1 MQNVETTFLRKNVAK
16 SVAFLQQKWYNI
28 NTVKRDKNYSERTK
42 SMNKINS
49 KTARYNFTAPT
60 SDTQLAEWIEKQHSF
75 SVSIRIVIK
84 DFIAR
89 HGMTDASC
97 LALSFDNTDMAHTSA
112 PVFAPVAEP
121 ETEPVHVQAVQEPV
135 SEPVAAKPAESVQPA
150 AEVPK
155 KEETTNNTSM
165 ASSMLD
171 DLMG

>member
-1 MQNVETTFLRKNVAK
+1 
-16 SVAFLQQKWYNI
+16 
-28 NTVKRDKNYSERTK
+28 
-42 SMNKINS
+42 MNKINS

-97 LALSFDNTDMAHTSA
+97 LALSFDDTDMAHTSA
-112 PVFAPVAEP
+112 PISVPAAEP
-121 ETEPVHVQAVQEPV
+121 ETTPVHAQAVQAPVPEP
-135 SEPVAAKPAESVQPA
+135 AATKPAEPVQPA

>member
-1 MQNVETTFLRKNVAK
+1 
-16 SVAFLQQKWYNI
+16 
-28 NTVKRDKNYSERTK
+28 
-42 SMNKINS
+42 MNKINS